1 MLASF
6 VFCEICF
13 VGLCELLTMN
23 YELFIAMSDS
33 INHLKKLLVQLKNKS
48 ECIWNLLSDVWEV

>member
-13 VGLCELLTMN
+13 VGLCEVLTMN

-33 INHLKKLLVQLKNKS
+33 VNHLKQLRVQLKKKS
-48 ECIWNLLSDVWEV
+48 ECIYI